1 MKLNV
6 SIVITEEKKGRKG
19 KGKGKSVVR
28 AKGEQVIATSTSSN
42 TSWIIISIRISLWT
56 SSFKDLRICGGLA
69 RLRVTKVT
77 GAAVSWRI
85 ECRTSTL
92 ASHNSSVV
100 MRSNLKSHR
109 THHVQITYTS
119 RIATFPYKNVK
130 KIQSLKMPR
139 SFFVG
144 VRSRVVFKI

>member
-1 MKLNV
+1 M
-6 SIVITEEKKGRKG
+6 
-19 KGKGKSVVR
+19 R

-100 MRSNLKSHR
+100 MGSNLKSHR

-130 KIQSLKMPR
+130 KIQSLKKPR